1 MEEWNDIYNENR
13 EKTGALH
20 LRGTP
25 WGPGEY
31 GLVVCVWVYDGKG
44 KLLLTRRA
52 REKSFAGTWENSGG
66 AARAGEDSRT
76 AIARELREETGIDV
90 PKESFELL
98 DSQRDKN
105 TFYDFYCLKHP
116 VPLSRIVLQPGETD
130 DCMWASYGKIHWMI
144 RRKKICRIIARQF
157 YRQEKMLRLRNMP
170 KIKGVFLGGNR

>member
-1 MEEWNDIYNENR
+1 MNILI
-13 EKTGALH
+13 TGAA
-20 LRGTP
+20 GF
-25 WGPGEY
+25 
-31 GLVVCVWVYDGKG
+31 VGKNLSEESKKDSSLDSILG
-44 KLLLTRRA
+44 
-52 REKSFAGTWENSGG
+52 REQTSVPQTVGS
-66 AARAGEDSRT
+66 AAAGEDSRT

-116 VPLSRIVLQPGETD
+116 VPLSQIVLQPGETD
-130 DCMWASYGKIHWMI
+130 DCMWASFGKIHWMI

-170 KIKGVFLGGNR
+170 KIKDVFLGGNR